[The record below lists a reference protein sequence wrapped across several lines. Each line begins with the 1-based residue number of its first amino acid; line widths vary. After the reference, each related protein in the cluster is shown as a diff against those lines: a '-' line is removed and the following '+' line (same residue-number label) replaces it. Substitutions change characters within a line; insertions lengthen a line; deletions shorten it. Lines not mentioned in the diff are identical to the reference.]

1 MIAMNASF
9 QFDPSNAPEVDSLS
23 YEQAFAELEQII
35 SALEANE
42 HPLDLAVA
50 LFERGQ
56 GLARHCSGLLEAAEL
71 KIQQLSGGEL
81 SGGELSGGELTD
93 FDLPA

>member
-1 MIAMNASF
+1 MNASY
-9 QFDPSNAPEVDSLS
+9 QFDPSTAPEVDSLT
-23 YEQAFAELEQII
+23 YEQAFEELEQII
-35 SALEANE
+35 STLEANE
-42 HPLDLAVA
+42 HPLNLAVD

-56 GLARHCSGLLEAAEL
+56 RLARHCAGLLEAAEL

-81 SGGELSGGELTD
+81 TD